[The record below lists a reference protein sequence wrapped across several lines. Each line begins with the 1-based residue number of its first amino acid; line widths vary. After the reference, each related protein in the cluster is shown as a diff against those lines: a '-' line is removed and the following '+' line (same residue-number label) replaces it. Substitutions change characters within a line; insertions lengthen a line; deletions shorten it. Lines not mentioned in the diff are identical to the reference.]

1 MNSRFTKSA
10 LAVAGLAAV
19 FLSAIANGVAQP
31 APAQSAATPAS
42 PHTAP
47 AQPASGS
54 TDAKTAEQAFKNIQV
69 LKGIPSDQLQPA
81 MQFISAS
88 LGVEC
93 VFCHTQGAFDNDDK
107 KPKQA
112 ARKMIQMQM
121 AINKESFEG
130 HTAVT
135 CNSCH
140 RGSHD
145 PVAIPIIPDEE
156 PKPAAPAAEGASAAA
171 RPTADQI
178 LDKYIQ
184 ALGGA
189 EALQKISS
197 RVEKGKVNI
206 RDRQL
211 PVEIFAKAPDKR
223 FTISHGPNGDSI
235 TATDGHIG
243 WLASN
248 DRPAQ
253 EMSEADASVFK
264 LDADFRLATDL
275 KQIFTQL
282 RVGRP
287 DKVADKEV
295 NQLIGVRQGQPPVR
309 LFFDAQSGLLVRMVR
324 YTETPL
330 GRNPTQVDYADYRD
344 SGGVKIP
351 YQWTVARPAGR
362 FTIKVDQVQDNVPID
377 DAKFAKPATPPP
389 APPAAQPKP

>member
-19 FLSAIANGVAQP
+19 FLSAIASGIAQP

-42 PHTAP
+42 PHTPP

-54 TDAKTAEQAFKNIQV
+54 TDAKTAEQVFKNIQV

-81 MQFISAS
+81 MQFIAAS

-93 VFCHTQGAFDNDDK
+93 AFCHTQGAFDNDDK
-107 KPKQA
+107 KPKLA

-145 PVAIPIIPDEE
+145 PVAIPIISDEE
-156 PKPAAPAAEGASAAA
+156 PKPAAPAEGPNAAA

-184 ALGGA
+184 AVGGA

-243 WLASN
+243 WLAN
-248 DRPAQ
+248 GDRPAQ
-253 EMSEADASVFK
+253 EMSEADNNVFK
-264 LDADFRLATDL
+264 LDAAFRLPTDL
-275 KQIFTQL
+275 KQIFTQF

-295 NQLIGVRQGQPPVR
+295 NQLIGIRQGQPPVR
-309 LFFDAQSGLLVRMVR
+309 LFFDAQTGLLVRMVR

-330 GRNPTQVDYADYRD
+330 GRNPAQVDYADYRD

-351 YQWTVARPAGR
+351 YQWTIARPAGR

-377 DAKFAKPATPPP
+377 DAKFTKPATPPP
-389 APPAAQPKP
+389 APPVAQPKP